1 MKQRLLTEEVERS
14 EYKLFIWTHI
24 RVFVKYLQ
32 NMVKRTGLVEWRR
45 WRQWISHSGQI
56 FLSLCA
62 LAPPYGQRDKE
73 VVQRSLGEE
82 DTRARWILRRRC
94 DGDASF
100 DALATS
106 QKSLT
111 TRVRRDPGTRPV
123 PNFFSSTR
131 PVPTRKLKMT
141 GYRVIKFHFES
152 NKTQPRMRNSAY
164 KETNPINLSTL
175 CDVHFIN

>member
-1 MKQRLLTEEVERS
+1 MTNEEDGDNESRTVNVHVGS
-14 EYKLFIWTHI
+14 EH
-24 RVFVKYLQ
+24 
-32 NMVKRTGLVEWRR
+32 
-45 WRQWISHSGQI
+45 I

-73 VVQRSLGEE
+73 VVRRSLGEE

-111 TRVRRDPGTRPV
+111 T
-123 PNFFSSTR
+123 
-131 PVPTRKLKMT
+131 
-141 GYRVIKFHFES
+141 
-152 NKTQPRMRNSAY
+152 
-164 KETNPINLSTL
+164 TL
-175 CDVHFIN
+175 RYSK